1 MYGWCD
7 RPRPRQVRWMS
18 RWDFTPRAAIP
29 NSLSAGLTFG
39 ATSGSM
45 GSGVRVGEAE
55 H

>member
-1 MYGWCD
+1 MYGRCD
-7 RPRPRQVRWMS
+7 GPRPRQMRWMS
-18 RWDFTPRAAIP
+18 QSAFTPRAAIP
-29 NSLSAGLTFG
+29 NSHSAGLTLG